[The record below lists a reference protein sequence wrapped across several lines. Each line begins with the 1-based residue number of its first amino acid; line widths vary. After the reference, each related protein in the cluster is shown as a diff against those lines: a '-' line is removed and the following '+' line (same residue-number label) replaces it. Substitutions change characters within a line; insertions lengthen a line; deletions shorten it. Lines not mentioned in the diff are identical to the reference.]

1 MPETVMPYVERK
13 PRDLITAEDWNEM
26 QILIRKD
33 IDAQLRAAIAAIQQV
48 PKSADSSKL
57 GGKTP
62 EELAQQIIDSALQD
76 LNKRTGYMRVFKK
89 LQPTPQGQPPKISY
103 IEHEL
108 KDYPVT
114 DVYQLLPFAVICSED
129 DVKEKHNVLFYLYH
143 SSEKKIRTK
152 VADGTMQEAD
162 IEPAGEFIF
171 KVPFSKL
178 LELYDVPYDDDSSL
192 GDLETEFW
200 DAFYAAPNDEFDDNE
215 DCHSPWFDR
224 CCGDR
229 RTVGELKK
237 RGDWDELWFQ
247 TRPVKTINPEVNSR
261 LPANV
266 AVGHLDFDRVAMAF
280 TPPPP
285 TANTLPAPMPVMV
298 LLKV

>member
-1 MPETVMPYVERK
+1 MPDTVMPYVERK

-48 PKSADSSKL
+48 PKSADSTKL

-89 LQPTPQGQPPKISY
+89 LQPSVGTQLKISY

-114 DVYQLLPFAVICSED
+114 DVYQLTPFAVICSED
-129 DVKEKHNVLFYLYH
+129 DIKERRQVLFYLYH

-152 VADGTMQEAD
+152 VADGAIVEAD
-162 IEPAGEFIF
+162 IEPAGELIF
-171 KVPFSKL
+171 KIPFSKM
-178 LELYDVPYDDDSSL
+178 LELYNVPYDDESSL

-200 DAFYAAPNDEFDDNE
+200 EAFYTAPNDEFDDGE

-229 RTVGELKK
+229 RTVGELKR

-247 TRPVKTINPEVNSR
+247 TRPIKTVNPELAGR
-261 LPANV
+261 LPQNV
-266 AVGHLDFDRVAMAF
+266 AVGQLDFDRVAM
-280 TPPPP
+280 TYI
-285 TANTLPAPMPVMV
+285 PAPPGNDQPVPQPLPVMV